1 MQKKILIVDDD
12 KEICETI
19 ERVLAEEGYKVFKAY
34 NGKEALEKVIEKMP
48 DLIILDILMP
58 KLNGYAVC
66 RKLRQN
72 DVTKNIPV
80 LMVTGVSS
88 NAGKMEGY
96 NTGADDYITKPFNN
110 EELLARIE
118 TLLKRINL

>member
-12 KEICETI
+12 KEICEAI

-34 NGKEALEKVIEKMP
+34 NGKEALQEVNEKIP

-66 RKLRQN
+66 RKIRQN
-72 DVTKNIPV
+72 DLIKNIPV

-88 NAGKMEGY
+88 KTGKMEGY
-96 NTGADDYITKPFNN
+96 DAGADDYITKPFNN
-110 EELLARIE
+110 KELLARIE
-118 TLLKRINL
+118 TLLNRI

>member
-12 KEICETI
+12 KEICEAI

-34 NGKEALEKVIEKMP
+34 NGKEALQEVNEKIP

-66 RKLRQN
+66 RKIRQN
-72 DVTKNIPV
+72 DLIKNIPV

-88 NAGKMEGY
+88 KTGKMGGY
-96 NTGADDYITKPFNN
+96 DAGADDYITKPFNN
-110 EELLARIE
+110 KELLARIE
-118 TLLKRINL
+118 TLLNRI